1 MGMGEGD
8 NKPRQYFSRAFCF
21 SSSRAAG
28 ARTGTLWSATRCS
41 KAQAQV
47 DDMAND
53 LLDKIPDWLKSLWH
67 MENELRNAAR
77 NGLILRK
84 DEASGH
90 LAEARRHL
98 EQAMNEA
105 KGIEPPN
112 GPQTPLRKEGEI

>member
-1 MGMGEGD
+1 
-8 NKPRQYFSRAFCF
+8 
-21 SSSRAAG
+21 
-28 ARTGTLWSATRCS
+28 
-41 KAQAQV
+41 
-47 DDMAND
+47 MAND

-84 DEASGH
+84 DEASAH

-98 EQAMNEA
+98 EKVMNEA

-112 GPQTPLRKEGEI
+112 GPQTPLRKEGEV

>member
-8 NKPRQYFSRAFCF
+8 NKPEHRPILLKIVSVLVVNRAMP
-21 SSSRAAG
+21 
-28 ARTGTLWSATRCS
+28 GTLWSAVRCS
-41 KAQAQV
+41 KAQAQM

-84 DEASGH
+84 DEASAH

-98 EQAMNEA
+98 EKAMNEA
-105 KGIEPPN
+105 KGVDPAN
-112 GPQTPLRKEGEI
+112 GPQTPLRKEGEV